1 MTNQP
6 SRSIDSNQTGPHD
19 RLQET
24 VAKHLK
30 YPSRRPI
37 APHTEAA
44 FGKFQQ
50 WLAEAP
56 QAQLV
61 LDACCGVGDST
72 RHLAKAFP
80 DHLIVGIDK
89 SIKRLSKER
98 ALQDPANMLLLQA
111 DLNDFYRLL
120 VQENVS
126 VARHYILYPNPW
138 PKSAH
143 LGRRWHGAPVFA
155 DIVKVEGPLELRSNW
170 KLYLDEFQIAL
181 DVAGFSSEVAEF
193 VPDMPITPFEAK
205 YHASGQKLWRLTA
218 QI

>member
-1 MTNQP
+1 MSNQP
-6 SRSIDSNQTGPHD
+6 SRSIDSNQSGPHD
-19 RLQET
+19 RLEET
-24 VAKHLK
+24 VVKHLK
-30 YPSRRPI
+30 HLTRRPI
-37 APHTEAA
+37 APHTKAA

-50 WLAEAP
+50 WFAEAP
-56 QAQLV
+56 QAPLI

-72 RHLAKAFP
+72 RHLATMFP
-80 DHLIVGIDK
+80 DHCVVGVDK

-98 ALQDPANMLLLQA
+98 TQDDPANMLLLQA

-120 VQENVS
+120 VQENVP

-143 LGRRWHGAPVFA
+143 LGRRWHGTAVFA
-155 DIVKVEGPLELRSNW
+155 DIIKIQGPLELRSNW

-181 DVAGFSSEVAEF
+181 NVAGFPSDVTEF
-193 VPDMPITPFEAK
+193 VSDIAITPFEAK

>member
-1 MTNQP
+1 MSNQP

-37 APHTEAA
+37 APHTEAG

-56 QAQLV
+56 QAPLV

-80 DHLIVGIDK
+80 DHRIVGVDK

-98 ALQDPANMLLLQA
+98 VQADPVNMLLLQA

-155 DIVKVEGPLELRSNW
+155 DIVKVQGPLELRSNW

-181 DVAGFSSEVAEF
+181 KVAGFSSEVAEF